1 MQQCADSFARGVLVI
16 ALAGPSLVSLPACS
30 RSKSPEATRPT
41 ATASSVP
48 AAPPAPAPTPAA
60 SAPAAARASAT
71 PEPLPA
77 DFRGT
82 AGIITKKRDTQAP
95 SRLVDVRSAR
105 HDGFDRVVF
114 EFDGLVPGYHL
125 EYVDKPV
132 RRCGSGDPTAV
143 AGDGWLEV
151 RLTPADAHDTEG
163 KALIASRERKLDHAV
178 LKELEQTCDFEAHV
192 TWVLGLAS
200 PNHFRVLELSSPA
213 RLVVD
218 VKHR

>member
-1 MQQCADSFARGVLVI
+1 MSTLFESLARRLILTSLSLSVI
-16 ALAGPSLVSLPACS
+16 GSSGACS
-30 RSKSPEATRPT
+30 RSKSQEAAPQASSSASPPIVAS
-41 ATASSVP
+41 ATA
-48 AAPPAPAPTPAA
+48 A
-60 SAPAAARASAT
+60 SPVQSAARASAA

-82 AGIITKKRDTQAP
+82 AGIISKKRDTQAP
-95 SRLVDVRSAR
+95 TRLVDVRSAR

-132 RRCGSGDPTAV
+132 RRCGSGDPTTL

-151 RLTPADAHDTEG
+151 RMTPADAHDTEG
-163 KALIASRERKLDHAV
+163 NALIAVRERRTAHAV
-178 LKELEQTCDFEAHV
+178 LEELEQTCDFEAHV

-218 VKHR
+218 VKHHR

>member
-1 MQQCADSFARGVLVI
+1 MI
-16 ALAGPSLVSLPACS
+16 ATSLSLVVIGPAGACS
-30 RSKSPEATRPT
+30 RSKSQEAAPHAATSTSVRVVPS
-41 ATASSVP
+41 ATAASPVQ
-48 AAPPAPAPTPAA
+48 
-60 SAPAAARASAT
+60 SAPRASAA

-82 AGIITKKRDTQAP
+82 AGIITKQRDTQAP

-132 RRCGSGDPTAV
+132 RRCGSGDPTTL

-151 RLTPADAHDTEG
+151 RMTPVDAHDTEG
-163 KALIASRERKLDHAV
+163 KALIAVRERQTAHAV

-192 TWVLGLAS
+192 TWVLGVAS
-200 PNHFRVLELSSPA
+200 PNHFRVLELPSPA

-218 VKHR
+218 VKHHR

>member
-1 MQQCADSFARGVLVI
+1 MQNLADSLARRWIVTSLSLFVI
-16 ALAGPSLVSLPACS
+16 GSSAACS
-30 RSKSPEATRPT
+30 RSKPQEAAPHSATSASARAVAS
-41 ATASSVP
+41 ATAVVSP
-48 AAPPAPAPTPAA
+48 IQ
-60 SAPAAARASAT
+60 SAPRASAA

-82 AGIITKKRDTQAP
+82 AGILAKKRDTQAP

-125 EYVDKPV
+125 EYIDKPV
-132 RRCGSGDPTAV
+132 RRCGSGDPTTL
-143 AGDGWLEV
+143 AGDSWLEV
-151 RLTPADAHDTEG
+151 RMTPVDAHDAEG
-163 KALIASRERKLDHAV
+163 KALIAVRERQTAHAV
-178 LKELEQTCDFEAHV
+178 LQELEQTCDFEAHV

-218 VKHR
+218 VKHGR